1 MSDNDERVNSQLIR
15 FFEKVILNTANTYYK
30 KQEEIQK
37 HEQLDQLPPYLFT
50 KDTIKFKQ
58 PINVLNVT
66 LLVEDIKLAK
76 ILPLLKEPEQIFL
89 IEKFIF
95 DKTDKE
101 IGKVLGITRQGA
113 TNLKHRLYKKIQKML
128 V

>member
-1 MSDNDERVNSQLIR
+1 MPSWFDSLKRSFWTPLILIIKTRRNS
-15 FFEKVILNTANTYYK
+15 
-30 KQEEIQK
+30 K

-95 DKTDKE
+95 NKTDKRNWK
-101 IGKVLGITRQGA
+101 GSGY
-113 TNLKHRLYKKIQKML
+113 YKTGCDKFKTSTLQKFKNAGL
-128 V
+128 ISA

>member
-1 MSDNDERVNSQLIR
+1 
-15 FFEKVILNTANTYYK
+15 
-30 KQEEIQK
+30 
-37 HEQLDQLPPYLFT
+37 
-50 KDTIKFKQ
+50 
-58 PINVLNVT
+58 
-66 LLVEDIKLAK
+66 AK

-95 DKTDKE
+95 NKTDKE